1 MTFYES
7 TKSYLARKRLM
18 QDLLIILTTDLD
30 SRSSSITGDIAGVI
44 STHEIPELPDV
55 CLEHLE

>member
-1 MTFYES
+1 
-7 TKSYLARKRLM
+7 M

-30 SRSSSITGDIAGVI
+30 SRSSSRTGDIAGVI